1 MKGEETLPPQASL
14 IGHLLSKF
22 WWSGILGKRPKARIL
37 QFQLYSISLKKHGYL
52 NANQVSSIGLGRQC
66 KGSFYLGVGVRKSVR
81 GKGSIYP
88 GVGRDMSGGTDKGM
102 K

>member
-1 MKGEETLPPQASL
+1 MPTKCQA
-14 IGHLLSKF
+14 
-22 WWSGILGKRPKARIL
+22 LGWVVNIK
-37 QFQLYSISLKKHGYL
+37 
-52 NANQVSSIGLGRQC
+52 

-102 K
+102 KQHSTWDGTVF

>member
-1 MKGEETLPPQASL
+1 MPTKCQA
-14 IGHLLSKF
+14 
-22 WWSGILGKRPKARIL
+22 LGWVVNIK
-37 QFQLYSISLKKHGYL
+37 
-52 NANQVSSIGLGRQC
+52 

-102 K
+102 KQHST